1 MHVQSPARH
10 SSPAGRWDVGRRSV
24 VAPGRWKSTGSHRS
38 ALISLFEPNP
48 GTERRAPKEFHGMCR
63 RIDATRVKA
72 IPLHDGIVFE
82 ALIVCL
88 FRSPDKV
95 DAPPHPHP
103 LVPGAH
109 VDVFARHEPLIDD
122 DAVRLPLV

>member
-10 SSPAGRWDVGRRSV
+10 SSSPAGRWDVGRRSV

-48 GTERRAPKEFHGMCR
+48 GTERLAPKEFHGMRR

-82 ALIVCL
+82 ALIVRL
-88 FRSPDKV
+88 FRFIDQV
-95 DAPPHPHP
+95 D
-103 LVPGAH
+103 
-109 VDVFARHEPLIDD
+109 DSRH
-122 DAVRLPLV
+122 